1 MTEDQ
6 TDAAPAEDHHPPQQ
20 APDAGGGPPPPSS
33 PGGAGLGGWVAGAAL
48 VLSLAALAGV
58 GASAWAWYQLR
69 GEQTRIG
76 ALEGRV
82 SALDGRLSGLQQSA
96 AQRKSLAALRER
108 VVTLARAQQSSDV
121 AYSARINALSERLS
135 NGVLS
140 YRLDEAAALM
150 RLAQSRL
157 EVGRDVGASLHALEL
172 ADQVLAS
179 THSSGLASVRESLA
193 GEIQAVKAV
202 PRPDISGAVARL
214 GAVAAT
220 IGGLPLAGEHF
231 EKPAPAAT
239 SKAPEGWSWQGLG
252 QAFKRA
258 FSQLVVVRQGPE
270 ARPLLPPRE
279 AYFVRENVKLAL
291 MSARAALLERDPA
304 SYRANIEQ
312 ARHWLKGW
320 FDTSN
325 AGVKAADS
333 TLQKLVGLN
342 VSPALPTLGR
352 ALRRLQQIRAEQ
364 HGS

>member
-1 MTEDQ
+1 MTDEQ
-6 TDAAPAEDHHPPQQ
+6 TDAAPAEEDRPPQQ
-20 APDAGGGPPPPSS
+20 APDAAEKS
-33 PGGAGLGGWVAGAAL
+33 PGPSVTPGKGLAGWFAGAAL

-69 GEQTRIG
+69 GEQARIA

-82 SALDGRLSGLQQSA
+82 SALDGRLAGLQQSA
-96 AQRKSLAALRER
+96 AQSKNLEALHDR
-108 VVTLARAQQSSDV
+108 VVTLARAQRSSDA
-121 AYSARINALSERLS
+121 AYSARINALSARLS
-135 NGVLS
+135 TGVLS

-157 EVGRDVGASLHALEL
+157 EVGRDAGASLRALEL

-179 THSSGLASVRESLA
+179 THASGLTPVRESLA

-202 PRPDISGAVARL
+202 PRPDIAGAVARL

-220 IGGLPLAGEHF
+220 IEGLPLAGEHF
-231 EKPAPAAT
+231 EKPASAST
-239 SKAPEGWSWQGLG
+239 SPTPEGWSWQGLG

-258 FSQLVVVRQGPE
+258 FSQLVVVRRGPE

-291 MSARAALLERDPA
+291 VSARAALLERDPA
-304 SYRANIEQ
+304 SYRASLEQ
-312 ARHWLKGW
+312 ARGWLERW

-333 TLQKLVGLN
+333 TLQKLAGLN
-342 VSPALPTLGR
+342 VNPALPTLGQ
-352 ALRRLQQIRAEQ
+352 ALKRLQQIRSEQ